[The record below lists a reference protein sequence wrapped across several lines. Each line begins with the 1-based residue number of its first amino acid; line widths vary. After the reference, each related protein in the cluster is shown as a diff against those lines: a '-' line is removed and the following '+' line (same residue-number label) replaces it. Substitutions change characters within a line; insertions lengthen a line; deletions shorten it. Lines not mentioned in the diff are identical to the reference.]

1 MSAEKI
7 QSFELLRL
15 WLLKHKAI
23 DTSVQGVCDIKRLDL
38 SGCLLESLPDDIC
51 LLTDLVFLNL
61 SNNSLSALPSSMGAL
76 IKLNNLDIRRNKF
89 VSLPEVIKELNLG
102 SLNASANKI
111 SDVSLLLDCL
121 ELRVCDLSFNN
132 LSGLGRGFAKG
143 NTLRTLNLSGN
154 FFKEVPEIEHLRE
167 LQRLNLSGNMLSELS
182 SRVSVLKELVDLNL
196 SDNEI
201 VKIDEGLFSLPLEE
215 LELSA
220 NSLRSLVLSGLEDLE
235 HLSLDENP
243 LSVITVKDGFAPYL
257 QEFSCDS
264 CELESFVAL
273 TSTHLE
279 SLCLSSNK
287 ISMVPDDISKYSNL
301 TQLDI
306 DNNMIKD
313 LPYDMTNMTR
323 LQTLYITGNPLNENA
338 KEVIKILHPDICDMN
353 MKTGI
358 SVEKAGEND
367 LTQMAELIG
376 ILFEI
381 EKDFSVDFEKQL
393 AGITKL
399 YTHEDTDLLVARHE
413 GKVIGMVTMQRLISS
428 AAGDYI
434 GQIEDLVVH
443 EQYRKMGVGSRLINK
458 IRFVALE
465 EHGYKRVQLA
475 ADMDNVNALNFYT
488 RRGFRR
494 TNLNV
499 FHLTK

>member
-1 MSAEKI
+1 MSAEQI
-7 QSFELLRL
+7 QRCELIKA

-23 DTSVQGVCDIKRLDL
+23 DKSIHEISDIKRLDL
-38 SGCLLESLPDDIC
+38 SGLALESLPDDIG
-51 LLTDLVFLNL
+51 LLTGLVVLNL
-61 SNNSLSALPSSMGAL
+61 SNNRLNELPLSIRALK
-76 IKLNNLDIRRNKF
+76 KLNNLDIRRNKF
-89 VSLPEVIKELNLG
+89 VSLPAVIKELNLG

-111 SDVSLLLDCL
+111 NDVSLLWDCPS
-121 ELRVCDLSFNN
+121 LRVCDLSFNN
-132 LSGLGRGFAKG
+132 LSHLGKGFSKD
-143 NTLRTLNLSGN
+143 NSLRSLNLSGN
-154 FFKEVPEIEHLRE
+154 FFKEIPEIENLSE
-167 LQRLNLSGNMLSELS
+167 LQRLNLSGNMLCELS
-182 SRVSVLKELVDLNL
+182 GSISVLKELIDLNL

-201 VKIDEGLFSLPLEE
+201 TKLDEGVFTLPLEE

-220 NSLRSLVLSGLEDLE
+220 NALGSLVLNGLEDLE
-235 HLSLDENP
+235 RLSLDENP
-243 LSVITVKDGFAPYL
+243 LRVITIEENFAPYL
-257 QEFSCDS
+257 KEFSCDS
-264 CELESFVAL
+264 CQLKSFVEL
-273 TSTHLE
+273 NSTHLE
-279 SLCLSSNK
+279 SLCLSSNT
-287 ISMVPDDISKYSNL
+287 ISSIPDDICKYKNL
-301 TQLDI
+301 VQLDI

-313 LPYDMTNMTR
+313 LPYEMTNMTR
-323 LQTLYITGNPLNENA
+323 LQTLYITGNPLNEEA
-338 KEVIKILHPDICDMN
+338 KEVIKVLHPDICDIN

-358 SVEKAGEND
+358 TIEKAGEND

-376 ILFEI
+376 VLFET
-381 EKDFSVDFEKQL
+381 EKDFSIDFDKQL

-399 YTHEDTDLLVARHE
+399 YAYEGADLLLARHE
-413 GKVIGMVTMQRLISS
+413 GKVVGMVTMQRLISS

-443 EQYRKMGVGSRLINK
+443 KQYRKMGVGSRLINK

-465 EHGYKRVQLA
+465 EHGYKRVQIA